1 MQALKMVP
9 AEKNVEVQITDAINA
24 LGTVYVLRESYIDFQ
39 SRSDGYASN
48 HSITVLT
55 KEIR

>member
-1 MQALKMVP
+1 MVP
-9 AEKNVEVQITDAINA
+9 AEKNVEVKITDAINA